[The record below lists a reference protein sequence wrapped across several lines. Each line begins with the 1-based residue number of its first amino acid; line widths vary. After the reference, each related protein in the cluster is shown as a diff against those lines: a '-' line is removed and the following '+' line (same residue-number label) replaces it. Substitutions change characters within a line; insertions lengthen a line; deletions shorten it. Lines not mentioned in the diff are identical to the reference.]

1 MPELKSKSKFLT
13 INQTI
18 LNNIGDDEIL
28 HSSKDMDSIIR
39 FSYRHDV
46 SDIHILNEYEIVFR
60 VDGELHKLKD
70 FSGAN
75 IFKQRD
81 PKLLDRMN
89 PNYTK
94 KLSLELLKYI
104 EKDIEHLEKQKS
116 IDFAYQISGL
126 GRFRVNVFLDRGVPA
141 IACRILPS
149 KIPTFDEL
157 FKGINSSIITTF
169 QRFCSLPHGIV
180 LVTGA
185 TGSGKSTTLA
195 SMVDYINS
203 NFKKHIIT
211 MEDPIEYTHKHK
223 LSIINQRE
231 IGRDL
236 NSFADGLRAALREDP
251 DIILVGEMRDLET
264 IEIALRAA
272 KTGHLVFSTLHTN
285 STVETIDRIISMF
298 PGEKQNVIRS
308 DLSDSLRGIIAQR
321 LIRRKEGGRVPG
333 LEILVSTTPIQNLI
347 RENKV
352 FQIKNVMQ
360 TSLKEGMILIDKSI
374 HELIRSGV
382 IDQDVAEEH
391 VVNTDILNS
400 YSY

>member
-1 MPELKSKSKFLT
+1 MSELKSKSKFLT
-13 INQTI
+13 INQAI
-18 LNNIGDDEIL
+18 LNNIGDDEVL
-28 HSSKDMDSIIR
+28 HASKDIDGIIR

-46 SDIHILNEYEIVFR
+46 SDIHILSDYEVVFR
-60 VDGELHKLKD
+60 VDGQLYKLKE
-70 FSGAN
+70 FNGAS

-81 PKLLDRMN
+81 PKLLDKMT
-89 PNYTK
+89 PQYAK
-94 KLSLELLKYI
+94 KLSQELLAYI
-104 EKDIEHLEKQKS
+104 EKDIEYLEKQKS

-126 GRFRVNVFLDRGVPA
+126 GRFRISIFLDRGVPA

-149 KIPTFDEL
+149 KIPTFEEL

-169 QRFCSLPHGIV
+169 QKFCSLPHGIV

-223 LSIINQRE
+223 FSIINQRE

-236 NSFADGLRAALREDP
+236 NNFADGLRAALREDP

-360 TSLKEGMILIDKSI
+360 TSIKEGMILIDKSI
-374 HELIRSGV
+374 HELIRSGI

-391 VVNTDILNS
+391 VVNTDIINS
-400 YSY
+400 YS